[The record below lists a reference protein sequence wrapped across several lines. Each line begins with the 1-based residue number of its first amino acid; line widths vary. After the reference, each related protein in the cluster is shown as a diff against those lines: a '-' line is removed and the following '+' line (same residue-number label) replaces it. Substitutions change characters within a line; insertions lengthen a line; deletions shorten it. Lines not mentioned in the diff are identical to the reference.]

1 MVLPIALTF
10 LVALVV
16 VLGVYWAFVLRPE
29 SAERERIRKRLK
41 EVAAAQADV
50 SRAGMGGSGMV
61 RREQRVSSLPFL
73 ERGLRSLGSVTPRLQ
88 QTIALSGLSLSVGTL
103 VLAMGCAALGA
114 YVLVYFFLR
123 WHFVALIAGIG
134 ATWIPYGYVKHKA
147 RKRMLVFEEQFPE
160 AIDLISRALR
170 AGHAFTTGLN
180 MVAEEAPQP
189 IAGEFRQLYEHQN
202 FGMPLPQA
210 MKLFAERMPLLDAR
224 FFVTAVLTQRESGGN
239 LSEVLDNLASVIRER
254 FRVKRQVRVITA
266 HARMTGWVLAGLPPS
281 LAIAFMVT
289 SPNHLKTMTGDPLGV
304 QMIVGALLLQLVG
317 TVIIRKLVDIEY

>member
-1 MVLPIALTF
+1 MLFPAVLTF

-16 VLGVYWAFVLRPE
+16 VLGIYWTFVLKPE
-29 SAERERIRKRLK
+29 SAERDRIRKRLK
-41 EVAAAQADV
+41 DV
-50 SRAGMGGSGMV
+50 SSAQSEVTRMTAGGSIT

-73 ERGLRSLGSVTPRLQ
+73 ERALGHLGSITPRLQ
-88 QTIALSGLSLSVGTL
+88 QTIKLSGLGLSVGTL
-103 VLAMGCAALGA
+103 VLATGCAALGA
-114 YVLVYFFLR
+114 YVLVYSFLR
-123 WHFVALIAGIG
+123 WHFVALIAGLG
-134 ATWIPYGYVKHKA
+134 AMWIPYGYVKHKA
-147 RKRMLVFEEQFPE
+147 RKRLLVFEEQFPE
-160 AIDLISRALR
+160 AIDLIARALR

-202 FGMPLPQA
+202 FGLPLPQA

-239 LSEVLDNLASVIRER
+239 LAEVLDNLASVIRER

-266 HARMTGWVLAGLPPS
+266 HARMTGWVLAGLPPC
-281 LAIAFMVT
+281 LAVGFMVI
-289 SPNHLKTMTGDPLGV
+289 SPNHLQTMTGDPLGI
-304 QMIVGALLLQLVG
+304 QMIVGAILLQIVG